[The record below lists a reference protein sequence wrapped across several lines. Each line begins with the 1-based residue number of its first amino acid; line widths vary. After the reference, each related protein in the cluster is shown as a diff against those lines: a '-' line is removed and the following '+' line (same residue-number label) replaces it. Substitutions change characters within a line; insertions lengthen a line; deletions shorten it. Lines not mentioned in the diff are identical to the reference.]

1 LFRRPL
7 SSVSEQG
14 TANSEQKLPFGGKES
29 VANVIEL
36 MTMPLTARLALPAI
50 LMASGCRRQKAA
62 TPETRPNKT
71 GTAVAAVASETSTA
85 KAEVHGV
92 LKHLPKCSCCNLRF
106 VLFSPFLR

>member
-71 GTAVAAVASETSTA
+71 GTVAETSTA